1 MLLNLNNYMLC
12 ANFICSNMLLWF
24 QGDFDKCFTEIDR
37 NSDGKISKAEMM
49 TFIKKLME
57 K

>member
-1 MLLNLNNYMLC
+1 
-12 ANFICSNMLLWF
+12 MLLWF